1 MILKNK
7 EVTIDEAIDIM
18 KKTRVKVASGNVKT
32 YEKAKAVLISA
43 ASYRVEM
50 KPDREENDEAPYDI
64 GTCPTCRCKVDEIDD
79 PTFCHECGQKLDWE

>member
-50 KPDREENDEAPYDI
+50 KPNRENSYADSYDS
-64 GTCPTCRCKVDEIDD
+64 GTCPTCGKMVDEIED
-79 PTFCHECGQKLDWE
+79 TYFCHECGQKLSWD